1 MNKIKDFCSKKWVLS
16 IGVMAV
22 SFFIML
28 FFHQD
33 PMFISDELEIFS
45 KGQAIAGG
53 MKLYTDI
60 GSQHMPLMYYIAALF
75 SAVGLNTVVLF
86 RFAFY
91 ALTAFLFGLMFF
103 CYSDKFGKKA
113 MLVFPL
119 GMLALMPSILW
130 GTTILSDLYQGI
142 GISILVL
149 ELISF
154 KTSEKLSLKS
164 MLMISL
170 AIFISFGSAFVA
182 IFSVF
187 AVGVTVAAL
196 EIVAAVKAKENVFA
210 FILRMVKRYWLL
222 VLIVAIP
229 FAVMF
234 GYIALQGSLGDFIGW
249 AYTLNRTIYP
259 KYLGYG
265 SSIFGSL
272 FGGIKYL
279 VAPFIELSFTYACFK
294 NIAWLVLSVL
304 GIAAIYRKKKDKVL
318 LIGLLFVF
326 ITTATRA
333 GFESFHGLPVIS
345 VGALLAAFFFAD
357 KFDDLKDF
365 FKTRSY
371 VKVTAVVLCFVMLLS
386 PLLHRMAEASNK
398 GLSKYAPG
406 EISATSVAIDKLTE
420 NGEKVGFSSLNY
432 EYLINGK
439 AVIASS
445 NGGSV
450 PWLWEYVGKDVM
462 EQFNENPPRVY
473 VYDKNLAAWGY
484 KITDYAPEL
493 KSFIDENYVS
503 LESYGYPSLYVHNSY
518 SKEAFEIL
526 NITEIGNENGGL

>member
-1 MNKIKDFCSKKWVLS
+1 MNKIKDFLSKKWVLS
-16 IGVMAV
+16 IAVMAAT
-22 SFFIML
+22 FFVML

-75 SAVGLNTVVLF
+75 SMVGINTVVLF

-103 CYSDKFGKKA
+103 CYSDRFGKKV
-113 MLVFPL
+113 MLFYPL
-119 GMLALMPSILW
+119 GMLVLMPSILW
-130 GTTILSDLYQGI
+130 GTTVLSDLYQGI
-142 GISILVL
+142 GIAILIL

-154 KTSEKLSLKS
+154 KTSEKISFKS
-164 MLMISL
+164 MGMISL
-170 AIFISFGSAFVA
+170 AIFISFGSAFVS

-187 AVGVTVAAL
+187 AVAVTVAAL
-196 EIVAAVKAKENVFA
+196 EIVAAVKAKENVFK
-210 FILRMVKRYWLL
+210 FVWRMIKRYWLL
-222 VLIVAIP
+222 VVIVAAP

-265 SSIFGSL
+265 SSIIGSL
-272 FGGIKYL
+272 FGGVKYL

-304 GIAAIYRKKKDKVL
+304 GIAAVYRKKKDIVL
-318 LIGLLFVF
+318 LLGVIFVF
-326 ITTATRA
+326 ITAATRA

-345 VGALLAAFFFAD
+345 VGALLAAMFFAD
-357 KFDDLKDF
+357 KWASVKEF

-371 VKVTAVVLCFVMLLS
+371 VKVTALMLCFIVLAS

-406 EISATSVAIDKLTE
+406 EISTTSTAVDLLTE
-420 NGEKVGFSSLNY
+420 TNEKVGFSSLNY

-439 AVIASS
+439 AVVASS

-462 EQFNENPPRVY
+462 EQFSQNPPRVY
-473 VYDKNLAAWGY
+473 IYDENLAAWGY

-503 LESYGYPSLYVHNSY
+503 LEPYGYADLYVHNTY
-518 SKEAFEIL
+518 SEEAFGIL
-526 NITEIGNENGGL
+526 DITNDVNGGLE